1 MRNPYKK
8 LLSKI
13 KSSHDVAPTRITV
26 RKDGTYDEEK
36 FKKRMEEAKNNPV
49 LITEK
54 DLEEQYEK
62 QNGCDYWFSTQG
74 IYIPLDLM
82 DVFNEEGWYPWA
94 PSVDKLEPEL
104 GYVPGNFCLT
114 FRFLNFG
121 RCKYSGSM
129 EQVMNTFINMCKNE
143 NSKPNSTLLEFIK

>member
-1 MRNPYKK
+1 MYSVSNTISGETLPTYLRNSLVSNAKNSLSTK
-8 LLSKI
+8 LFIFGTPLPILYLSSK
-13 KSSHDVAPTRITV
+13 
-26 RKDGTYDEEK
+26 YDEK
-36 FKKRMEEAKNNPV
+36 TF
-49 LITEK
+49 LT
-54 DLEEQYEK
+54 
-62 QNGCDYWFSTQG
+62 
-74 IYIPLDLM
+74 
-82 DVFNEEGWYPWA
+82 
-94 PSVDKLEPEL
+94 KLEPEL